1 MRANNDMCE
10 MLTIK
15 ALLMEGEYLIPMY
28 QRNYA
33 WGEAHLSQL
42 IQDIWDYYMLEK
54 NYSIGLKGTLATDG
68 DYHSYEKNYYI
79 GTLVVHD
86 RKDGT
91 FETVDGQQR
100 LTTLNIILCALRNE
114 VDTGD
119 VDLSWYNGVNI
130 SYEFRE
136 RSTRTLMALYKHTSD
151 EDLDDIAI
159 KDMYYNVRRTIE
171 SIVPKEE
178 LKGFLEYFLNKVK
191 VTRVILPVD
200 TDLNHYFEI
209 MNSRG
214 EQLEKHEILKAL
226 IMRSSSMNL
235 HKSWLIGQIWDA
247 CADMDRY
254 VPLNFTTK
262 LRNIMFGEQW
272 DDFNWDN
279 LDNLVDQTNGIQ
291 IDARNEQF
299 SIEDVLEQN
308 FSGIANE
315 EEKEGDRFESVL
327 KFPGFLLQ
335 VLRVITKEDV
345 ALDDKRLLSTFD
357 QYLKKDDFA
366 DVFILKMLE
375 LRFLYDRFVIRRDYK
390 DDTVNGKMNLLT
402 LTKQKES
409 FSYNNTF
416 GDIDENHRA
425 IMIESMFHVSLP
437 SQNYKHWLCAVLN
450 YVNEHKDGKGLTDY
464 LEDLAKTYMF
474 GRFLSNGDS
483 NDGFYYKAIFKSEEI
498 AVSKPIKID
507 FPTFEEHID
516 FFIFNYIDYCIWHR
530 DKNAYYDF
538 EFTSRSS
545 VEHFYP
551 QHPLN
556 GPEMEVKY
564 LHDIG
569 NLCLISSSKN
579 SKLSNNPPLAKTD
592 YYGKAKYD
600 SLKQKLMMDVV
611 NTNKRKA
618 SDTQQVWWNEE
629 VKEHHEYIEDIVLS
643 SFDELGTGH

>member
-1 MRANNDMCE
+1 MRAANDKPE
-10 MLTIK
+10 MLTVQS
-15 ALLMEGEYLIPMY
+15 LLSTDEYLIPMY

-33 WGEAHLSQL
+33 WEEPHLSQL
-42 IQDIWDYYMLEK
+42 IQDVWDYHAL
-54 NYSIGLKGTLATDG
+54 S
-68 DYHSYEKNYYI
+68 KNYYI
-79 GTLVVHD
+79 GTLVVYD

-91 FETVDGQQR
+91 YETVDGQQR

-114 VDTGD
+114 FKIGD
-119 VDLSWYNGVNI
+119 VDLNWYKGVNI

-136 RSTRTLMALYKHTSD
+136 RSTRTLMALYSYTND
-151 EDLDDIAI
+151 EDLEDDAI
-159 KDMYYNVRRTIE
+159 KNMYYSVRRNIE
-171 SIVPKEE
+171 SIVPNDKFTE
-178 LKGFLEYFLNKVK
+178 FLDYFFNKVK
-191 VTRVILPVD
+191 VTRVILPAD

-235 HKSWLIGQIWDA
+235 HKSWLIGQIWEA

-254 VPLNFTTK
+254 VPLNFTK
-262 LRNIMFGEQW
+262 ELRNRIFGQQW
-272 DDFNWDN
+272 NGFDWNS
-279 LDNLVDQTNGIQ
+279 LDNLVEGTRDIQ
-291 IDARNEQF
+291 KNVKDEQF
-299 SIEDVLEQN
+299 SIEDVLKQN
-308 FSGIANE
+308 TSVSVNE

-335 VLRVITKEDV
+335 VLRVITEEDV
-345 ALDDKRLLSTFD
+345 PLDDKRLLLTFH
-357 QYLKKDDFA
+357 QYLQKDGFA
-366 DVFILKMLE
+366 DMFVLKMLE

-390 DDTVNGKMNLLT
+390 DDTINGKMNLLT
-402 LTKQKES
+402 LKDN

-416 GDIDENHRA
+416 EDNEENHRA

-437 SQNYKHWLCAVLN
+437 SQNYKHWLCAVLY
-450 YVNEHKDGKGLTDY
+450 YVNEHKDGNGLADY

-507 FPTFEEHID
+507 FPKFEEHID
-516 FFIFNYIDYCIWHR
+516 FFIFNYIDYCIWHS
-530 DKNAYYDF
+530 DKNVYSDF

-556 GPEMEVKY
+556 GPEMEGEY

-592 YYGKAKYD
+592 YYSKAKYD

-618 SDTQQVWWNEE
+618 SDTQQIWWNEE
-629 VKEHHEYIEDIVLS
+629 VKDHHGYIEDIVLS
-643 SFDELGTGH
+643 SFDELGT

>member
-1 MRANNDMCE
+1 MRANSNICE
-10 MLTIK
+10 MMTIK
-15 ALLMEGEYLIPMY
+15 ALLMEDEYLIPMY

-33 WGEAHLSQL
+33 WEESHLSQL
-42 IQDIWDYYMLEK
+42 IQDIWDYHLF
-54 NYSIGLKGTLATDG
+54 
-68 DYHSYEKNYYI
+68 EKNYYI

-119 VDLSWYNGVNI
+119 VDLTWYNRVNI

-151 EDLDDIAI
+151 EDLDDVAI

-171 SIVPKEE
+171 SIVPKDE
-178 LKGFLEYFLNKVK
+178 LKGFLDYFLNKVI

-235 HKSWLIGQIWDA
+235 YKSWLIGQIWDA

-254 VPLNFTTK
+254 VPLNFTTG
-262 LRNIMFGEQW
+262 LRDMIFGQQW
-272 DDFNWDN
+272 NDFNWDN
-279 LDNLVDQTNGIQ
+279 LDDLVDQTRGIQ
-291 IDARNEQF
+291 KAASNEQF
-299 SIEDVLEQN
+299 SIENVLGQS
-308 FSGIANE
+308 FSGLAKE
-315 EEKEGDRFESVL
+315 EEKDGDRFESVL

-345 ALDDKRLLSTFD
+345 ALDDKRLLTTFD
-357 QYLKKDDFA
+357 QYLKKDGFA
-366 DVFILKMLE
+366 DEFILKMLE

-402 LTKQKES
+402 LTKKDS

-450 YVNEHKDGKGLTDY
+450 YVNEHKDGKGLADY
-464 LEDLAKTYMF
+464 LEELAKTYMF
-474 GRFLSNGDS
+474 GRFLSSVDS
-483 NDGFYYKAIFKSEEI
+483 NDGFYYKAIFNLDEI
-498 AVSKPIKID
+498 VVSKPIEID

-516 FFIFNYIDYCIWHR
+516 FFIFNYIDYCIWHG
-530 DKNAYYDF
+530 DKNAYSDF

-551 QHPLN
+551 QHPLS
-556 GPEMEVKY
+556 GPEMEGEY

-569 NLCLISSSKN
+569 NLCLISNSKN
-579 SKLSNNPPLAKTD
+579 SELSNYSPFAKTEH
-592 YYGKAKYD
+592 YYKAGYD
-600 SLKQKLMMDVV
+600 SLKQKIMMEVV
-611 NTNKRKA
+611 KNNKNADNQNK
-618 SDTQQVWWNEE
+618 WWTDEI
-629 VKEHHEYIEDIVLS
+629 VEHHGYIENIVLS
-643 SFDELGTGH
+643 SFDELGTGQ

>member
-1 MRANNDMCE
+1 MRANSNICE
-10 MLTIK
+10 MMTIK
-15 ALLMEGEYLIPMY
+15 ALLMEDEYLIPMY

-33 WGEAHLSQL
+33 WEESHLSQL
-42 IQDIWDYYMLEK
+42 IQDIWDYHL
-54 NYSIGLKGTLATDG
+54 
-68 DYHSYEKNYYI
+68 YEKNYYI

-119 VDLSWYNGVNI
+119 VDLTWYNRVNI
-130 SYEFRE
+130 SYEYRE

-151 EDLDDIAI
+151 EDLDDVAI
-159 KDMYYNVRRTIE
+159 KDMYYNVRRTVE
-171 SIVPKEE
+171 SIVPKDE
-178 LKGFLEYFLNKVK
+178 LKGFLEYFLNKVII
-191 VTRVILPVD
+191 TRVILPVD

-254 VPLNFTTK
+254 VPLNFTTG
-262 LRNIMFGEQW
+262 LRDMIFGQQW

-279 LDNLVDQTNGIQ
+279 LDDLVDQTRGIQ
-291 IDARNEQF
+291 KAASNEQF
-299 SIEDVLEQN
+299 SIENVMGQS
-308 FSGIANE
+308 FSGLANE
-315 EEKEGDRFESVL
+315 EEKDGDRFESVL

-357 QYLKKDDFA
+357 QYLKKDGFA
-366 DVFILKMLE
+366 DEFILKMLE

-416 GDIDENHRA
+416 GDILEGGRRVDENHRA

-450 YVNEHKDGKGLTDY
+450 YVNEHKDGMGLSDY
-464 LEDLAKTYMF
+464 LEELAKIYMF
-474 GRFLSNGDS
+474 GRFLSDADS
-483 NDGFYYKAIFKSEEI
+483 NDGFYYKAIFKPDEI
-498 AVSKPIKID
+498 VVSKPKNIN

-516 FFIFNYIDYCIWHR
+516 FFIFNYIDYCIWHGDR
-530 DKNAYYDF
+530 NAYSDF

-556 GPEMEVKY
+556 GPEMEGKY

-569 NLCLISSSKN
+569 NLCLISNSKN
-579 SKLSNNPPLAKTD
+579 SELSNYSPSAKTEH
-592 YYGKAKYD
+592 YGKAGFD

-611 NTNKRKA
+611 NMKKRKT
-618 SDTQQVWWNEE
+618 SDTLQIWWNEE
-629 VKEHHEYIEDIVLS
+629 IEEHHGYIENIVLS
-643 SFDELGTGH
+643 SFDELGTKQ

>member
-1 MRANNDMCE
+1 MKANSNMCE
-10 MLTIK
+10 MMTIK
-15 ALLMEGEYLIPMY
+15 ALLREDEYLIPVY

-33 WGEAHLSQL
+33 WGESHLSQL
-42 IQDIWDYYMLEK
+42 IQDIWDYH
-54 NYSIGLKGTLATDG
+54 SLK
-68 DYHSYEKNYYI
+68 KNYYI

-119 VDLSWYNGVNI
+119 VDLSWYNRVNI

-151 EDLDDIAI
+151 EDLDDVAI
-159 KDMYYNVRRTIE
+159 KDMYYNVRRTVE
-171 SIVPKEE
+171 SIVTKDEF
-178 LKGFLEYFLNKVK
+178 KGFLEYFLNKVI

-226 IMRSSSMNL
+226 IMRSSSMDL

-254 VPLNFTTK
+254 VPLNFTTE
-262 LRNIMFGEQW
+262 LRNMIFGQQWNDFKW
-272 DDFNWDN
+272 DD
-279 LDNLVDQTNGIQ
+279 LDNLVNQTRGIQ
-291 IDARNEQF
+291 KAASNEQF
-299 SIEDVLEQN
+299 SIESVLGQS
-308 FSGIANE
+308 FSRLADE

-345 ALDDKRLLSTFD
+345 ALDDKRLLSTFA
-357 QYLKKDDFA
+357 QYLKKEGFA
-366 DVFILKMLE
+366 DEFILKMLE

-402 LTKQKES
+402 LTKQKDS

-416 GDIDENHRA
+416 GNIDENHRA

-450 YVNEHKDGKGLTDY
+450 FVNEYKDGKGLANY
-464 LEDLAKTYMF
+464 LEGLAKTYMF
-474 GRFLSNGDS
+474 GRFLSNADS
-483 NDGFYYKAIFKSEEI
+483 NDGFYYKAIFKPHEI
-498 AVSKPIKID
+498 VVGKPKNID

-516 FFIFNYIDYCIWHR
+516 FFIFNYIDYCIWYR
-530 DKNAYYDF
+530 DKNAYSDF

-556 GPEMEVKY
+556 GPTMEGKY

-569 NLCLISSSKN
+569 NLCLISNSKN
-579 SKLSNNPPLAKTD
+579 SELSNYSPSAKTEH
-592 YYGKAKYD
+592 YGKAGYD
-600 SLKQKLMMDVV
+600 SLKQKLMMDIV
-611 NTNKRKA
+611 NSRKRKT
-618 SDTQQVWWNEE
+618 SDTLQIWWNEE
-629 VKEHHEYIEDIVLS
+629 IEAHHSIIEDIVLS
-643 SFDELGTGH
+643 SFTFGHH

>member
-1 MRANNDMCE
+1 MRASNNKPE
-10 MLTIK
+10 MLTVQS
-15 ALLMEGEYLIPMY
+15 LLSKDEYLIPMY

-33 WGEAHLSQL
+33 WEEPHLNQL
-42 IQDIWDYYMLEK
+42 IQDVWDYHAL
-54 NYSIGLKGTLATDG
+54 G
-68 DYHSYEKNYYI
+68 KNYYI
-79 GTLVVHD
+79 GTLVVYD

-91 FETVDGQQR
+91 YETVDGQQR

-114 VDTGD
+114 IEVED
-119 VDLSWYNGVNI
+119 VDLDWYKGVNI

-136 RSTRTLMALYKHTSD
+136 RSTRTLMALYSYAND
-151 EDLDDIAI
+151 EDLDDVAI
-159 KDMYYNVRRTIE
+159 KNMYYSVRRNIE
-171 SIVPKEE
+171 SIVPKDNLSE
-178 LKGFLEYFLNKVK
+178 FLDYFFNKVM

-226 IMRSSSMNL
+226 IMRSSSMDL
-235 HKSWLIGQIWDA
+235 HKSWLIGQIWEA

-254 VPLNFTTK
+254 VPLNFTK
-262 LRNIMFGEQW
+262 ELRSRIFSQQW
-272 DDFNWDN
+272 NSFDWNS
-279 LDNLVDQTNGIQ
+279 LDKLVDETRDIQ
-291 IDARNEQF
+291 KTAKDEQF
-299 SIEDVLEQN
+299 SIEDVLKQN
-308 FSGIANE
+308 TSVSVSE

-345 ALDDKRLLSTFD
+345 ALDDKRLLSTFE
-357 QYLKKDDFA
+357 QYLKKDGFA
-366 DVFILKMLE
+366 DEFILKMLE

-416 GDIDENHRA
+416 GDTDENHRV

-450 YVNEHKDGKGLTDY
+450 YVNEHKDGKGLADY

-474 GRFLSNGDS
+474 GRFLSNVDS
-483 NDGFYYKAIFKSEEI
+483 NDGFYYKAILKPYEI
-498 AVSKPIKID
+498 VVGKPQNIV

-516 FFIFNYIDYCIWHR
+516 FFIFNYIDYCIWHG
-530 DKNAYYDF
+530 DKIAYSDF

-551 QHPLN
+551 QHPLS
-556 GPEMEVKY
+556 GPEMEGEY

-569 NLCLISSSKN
+569 NLCLISNSKN
-579 SKLSNNPPLAKTD
+579 SELSNYSPFAKTEH
-592 YYGKAKYD
+592 YYKAGYD
-600 SLKQKLMMDVV
+600 SLKQKIMMEVV
-611 NTNKRKA
+611 KNNKNTDNQNK
-618 SDTQQVWWNEE
+618 WWTDEI
-629 VKEHHEYIEDIVLS
+629 VEHHGYIENIVLS
-643 SFDELGTGH
+643 SFDELGTGQ

>member
-1 MRANNDMCE
+1 MRANSNICE
-10 MLTIK
+10 MMTIK
-15 ALLMEGEYLIPMY
+15 ALLMEDEYLIPMY

-33 WGEAHLSQL
+33 WEESHLSQL
-42 IQDIWDYYMLEK
+42 IQDIWDYHLF
-54 NYSIGLKGTLATDG
+54 
-68 DYHSYEKNYYI
+68 EKNYYI

-114 VDTGD
+114 VETGE
-119 VDLSWYNGVNI
+119 VDLTWYNRVNI

-136 RSTRTLMALYKHTSD
+136 RSTRTLMALYKHISD
-151 EDLDDIAI
+151 EDLDDVAI
-159 KDMYYNVRRTIE
+159 KDMYYNVGRTIE
-171 SIVPKEE
+171 SIVPKDE
-178 LKGFLEYFLNKVK
+178 LKGFLEYFLNRVI

-226 IMRSSSMNL
+226 IMRSSSMDL
-235 HKSWLIGQIWDA
+235 HKSWLIGQIWEA

-254 VPLNFTTK
+254 VPLNFTK
-262 LRNIMFGEQW
+262 ELRSRIFSQQW
-272 DDFNWDN
+272 NSFDWNS
-279 LDNLVDQTNGIQ
+279 LDKLVDETRDIQ
-291 IDARNEQF
+291 KTAKDEQF
-299 SIEDVLEQN
+299 SIEDVLKQN
-308 FSGIANE
+308 TSVSVSE

-335 VLRVITKEDV
+335 VLRVITEEDV

-357 QYLKKDDFA
+357 QYLKKDGFA
-366 DVFILKMLE
+366 DKFILKMLE

-416 GDIDENHRA
+416 GDTDENHRV

-450 YVNEHKDGKGLTDY
+450 YVNEHKDGKGLADY

-474 GRFLSNGDS
+474 GRFLSNVDS
-483 NDGFYYKAIFKSEEI
+483 NDGFYYKAIFKPDEI
-498 AVSKPIKID
+498 VVGKPQNIV

-516 FFIFNYIDYCIWHR
+516 FFIFNYIDYCIWHG
-530 DKNAYYDF
+530 DKEAYSDF

-551 QHPLN
+551 RHPLS
-556 GPEMEVKY
+556 GPKMDDKC

-569 NLCLISSSKN
+569 NLCLISNSKN
-579 SKLSNNPPLAKTD
+579 SELSNYSPSAKTEH
-592 YYGKAKYD
+592 YGKVGYD
-600 SLKQKLMMDVV
+600 SLKQKMMMDVV
-611 NTNKRKA
+611 NANKRKV
-618 SDTQQVWWNEE
+618 SDTQQIWWNKE
-629 VKEHHEYIEDIVLS
+629 VEDHHRYIEDIVLS
-643 SFDELGTGH
+643 SFDELGMLPAIGKAST

>member
-1 MRANNDMCE
+1 MRANSNICE
-10 MLTIK
+10 MMTIK
-15 ALLMEGEYLIPMY
+15 ALLMEDEYLIPMY

-33 WGEAHLSQL
+33 WEESHLSQL
-42 IQDIWDYYMLEK
+42 IQDIWDYHLF
-54 NYSIGLKGTLATDG
+54 
-68 DYHSYEKNYYI
+68 EKNYYI

-119 VDLSWYNGVNI
+119 VDLTWYNRVNI

-151 EDLDDIAI
+151 EDLDDVAI

-171 SIVPKEE
+171 SIVPKDE
-178 LKGFLEYFLNKVK
+178 LKGFLEYFLNKVI

-254 VPLNFTTK
+254 VPLNFTTG
-262 LRNIMFGEQW
+262 LRDMIFGQQW
-272 DDFNWDN
+272 NDFNWDN
-279 LDNLVDQTNGIQ
+279 LDYLVDQTRGIQ
-291 IDARNEQF
+291 KAASNEQF
-299 SIEDVLEQN
+299 SIENVLGQSI
-308 FSGIANE
+308 SGLAKE
-315 EEKEGDRFESVL
+315 EEKDGDRFESVL

-345 ALDDKRLLSTFD
+345 ALDDKRLLTTFD
-357 QYLKKDDFA
+357 QYLKKDGFA
-366 DVFILKMLE
+366 DEFILKMLE

-402 LTKQKES
+402 LTKKES
-409 FSYNNTF
+409 FNYNNTF

-450 YVNEHKDGKGLTDY
+450 YVNEHKDGKGLADY
-464 LEDLAKTYMF
+464 LEELAKTYMF
-474 GRFLSNGDS
+474 GRFLSSVDS
-483 NDGFYYKAIFKSEEI
+483 NDGFYYKAIFKPDEI
-498 AVSKPIKID
+498 VVSKPTEID

-516 FFIFNYIDYCIWHR
+516 FFIFNYIDYCIWHG
-530 DKNAYYDF
+530 DKNAYSDF

-556 GPEMEVKY
+556 GPEMEGEY

-569 NLCLISSSKN
+569 NLCLISNSKN
-579 SKLSNNPPLAKTD
+579 SELSNYSPSAKTEH
-592 YYGKAKYD
+592 YGKAGYD

-611 NTNKRKA
+611 NMKKRKT
-618 SDTQQVWWNEE
+618 SDTLQIWWNEDID
-629 VKEHHEYIEDIVLS
+629 EHHGYIEDIVLS
-643 SFDELGTGH
+643 SFDELGTGQ

>member
-1 MRANNDMCE
+1 MRANSNICE
-10 MLTIK
+10 MMTIK
-15 ALLMEGEYLIPMY
+15 ALLMEDEYLIPMY

-33 WGEAHLSQL
+33 WEESHLSQL
-42 IQDIWDYYMLEK
+42 IQDIWDYHLFEK
-54 NYSIGLKGTLATDG
+54 K
-68 DYHSYEKNYYI
+68 YYI

-119 VDLSWYNGVNI
+119 VDLTWYNRVNI

-151 EDLDDIAI
+151 EDLDDVAI

-171 SIVPKEE
+171 SIVPKDE
-178 LKGFLEYFLNKVK
+178 LKGFLDYFLNKVI

-254 VPLNFTTK
+254 VPLNFTTG
-262 LRNIMFGEQW
+262 LRDMIFGQQW
-272 DDFNWDN
+272 NDFNWDN
-279 LDNLVDQTNGIQ
+279 LDDLVDQTRGIQ
-291 IDARNEQF
+291 KAASNEQF
-299 SIEDVLEQN
+299 SIENVLGQS
-308 FSGIANE
+308 FSGLAKE
-315 EEKEGDRFESVL
+315 EEKDGDRFESVL

-345 ALDDKRLLSTFD
+345 ALDDKRLLTTFD
-357 QYLKKDDFA
+357 QHLKRDGFA
-366 DVFILKMLE
+366 DEFILKMLE

-390 DDTVNGKMNLLT
+390 DDTVNGKINLLT
-402 LTKQKES
+402 LTKKDS

-450 YVNEHKDGKGLTDY
+450 YVNEHKDGKGLADY

-474 GRFLSNGDS
+474 GRFLSNVDS
-483 NDGFYYKAIFKSEEI
+483 NDGFYYKAIFKPDEI
-498 AVSKPIKID
+498 VVGKPRNIV

-516 FFIFNYIDYCIWHR
+516 FFIFNYIDYCIWHG
-530 DKNAYYDF
+530 DKDAYSDF

-551 QHPLN
+551 QHPLS
-556 GPEMEVKY
+556 GPEMGGEY

-569 NLCLISSSKN
+569 NLCLISNSKN
-579 SKLSNNPPLAKTD
+579 SELSNYSPFAKTEH
-592 YYGKAKYD
+592 YYKAGYD
-600 SLKQKLMMDVV
+600 SLKQKIMMEVV
-611 NTNKRKA
+611 KNNKNADNQNK
-618 SDTQQVWWNEE
+618 WWTDEI
-629 VKEHHEYIEDIVLS
+629 VEHHGYIENIVLS
-643 SFDELGTGH
+643 SFDELGTGQ

>member
-1 MRANNDMCE
+1 MRANSNICE
-10 MLTIK
+10 MMTIK
-15 ALLMEGEYLIPMY
+15 ALLMDDEYLIPMY

-33 WGEAHLSQL
+33 WEESHLSQL
-42 IQDIWDYYMLEK
+42 IQDIWDYHLF
-54 NYSIGLKGTLATDG
+54 
-68 DYHSYEKNYYI
+68 EKNYYI

-114 VDTGD
+114 VDTGE
-119 VDLSWYNGVNI
+119 VDLTWYNRVNI

-151 EDLDDIAI
+151 EDLDDVAI

-171 SIVPKEE
+171 SIVPKDE
-178 LKGFLEYFLNKVK
+178 LKGFLEYFLNRVI

-235 HKSWLIGQIWDA
+235 YKSWLIGQIWDA

-254 VPLNFTTK
+254 VPLNFTTE
-262 LRNIMFGEQW
+262 LRNMIFGQQW
-272 DDFNWDN
+272 NDFNWDN
-279 LDNLVDQTNGIQ
+279 LDDLVGQTRGIQ
-291 IDARNEQF
+291 KEASNEQF
-299 SIEDVLEQN
+299 SIENVLGQS

-357 QYLKKDDFA
+357 QYLKKDGFA
-366 DVFILKMLE
+366 DEFILKMLE

-416 GDIDENHRA
+416 GDTDENHRV

-450 YVNEHKDGKGLTDY
+450 YVNEHKDGKGLADY

-474 GRFLSNGDS
+474 GRFLSNVDS
-483 NDGFYYKAIFKSEEI
+483 NDGFYYKAIFKPDEI
-498 AVSKPIKID
+498 VVGKPQNIV

-516 FFIFNYIDYCIWHR
+516 FFIFNYIDYGIWHG
-530 DKNAYYDF
+530 DKDAYSDF

-551 QHPLN
+551 QHPLS
-556 GPEMEVKY
+556 GPEMGGEY

-569 NLCLISSSKN
+569 NLCLISNSKN
-579 SKLSNNPPLAKTD
+579 SELSNYSPFAKTEH
-592 YYGKAKYD
+592 YYKAGYD
-600 SLKQKLMMDVV
+600 SLKQKIMMEVV
-611 NTNKRKA
+611 KNNKNADNQNK
-618 SDTQQVWWNEE
+618 WWTDEI
-629 VKEHHEYIEDIVLS
+629 VEHHGYIENIVLS
-643 SFDELGTGH
+643 SFDELGTGQ

>member
-1 MRANNDMCE
+1 MRANSNICE
-10 MLTIK
+10 MMTIK
-15 ALLMEGEYLIPMY
+15 ALLMEDEYLIPMY

-33 WGEAHLSQL
+33 WEESHLSQL
-42 IQDIWDYYMLEK
+42 IQDIWDYHLFEK
-54 NYSIGLKGTLATDG
+54 K
-68 DYHSYEKNYYI
+68 YYI

-119 VDLSWYNGVNI
+119 VDLTWYNRVNI

-151 EDLDDIAI
+151 EDLDDVAI
-159 KDMYYNVRRTIE
+159 KDMYYNVRRTVE
-171 SIVPKEE
+171 SIVTKDEF
-178 LKGFLEYFLNKVK
+178 KGFLEYFLNKVI

-226 IMRSSSMNL
+226 IMRSSSMDL

-254 VPLNFTTK
+254 VPLNFTTG
-262 LRNIMFGEQW
+262 LRDMIFGQQW
-272 DDFNWDN
+272 NDFNWDN
-279 LDNLVDQTNGIQ
+279 LDDLVDQTRGIQ
-291 IDARNEQF
+291 KAASNEQF
-299 SIEDVLEQN
+299 SIENVLGQS
-308 FSGIANE
+308 FSGLAKE
-315 EEKEGDRFESVL
+315 EEKDGDRFESVL

-345 ALDDKRLLSTFD
+345 ALDDKRLLTTFD
-357 QYLKKDDFA
+357 QHLKRDGFA
-366 DVFILKMLE
+366 DEFILKMLE

-390 DDTVNGKMNLLT
+390 DDTVNGKINLLT
-402 LTKQKES
+402 LTKKDS

-450 YVNEHKDGKGLTDY
+450 YVNEHKDGKGLADY

-483 NDGFYYKAIFKSEEI
+483 NDGFYYKAIFKPDEI
-498 AVSKPIKID
+498 VVGKPRNIV

-516 FFIFNYIDYCIWHR
+516 FFIFNYIDYCIWHG
-530 DKNAYYDF
+530 DKDAYSDF

-551 QHPLN
+551 QHPLS
-556 GPEMEVKY
+556 GPEMGGEY

-569 NLCLISSSKN
+569 NLCLISNSKN
-579 SKLSNNPPLAKTD
+579 SELSNYSPFAKTEH
-592 YYGKAKYD
+592 YYKAGYD
-600 SLKQKLMMDVV
+600 SLKQKIMMEVV
-611 NTNKRKA
+611 KNNKNADNQNK
-618 SDTQQVWWNEE
+618 WWTDEI
-629 VKEHHEYIEDIVLS
+629 VEHHGYIENIVLS
-643 SFDELGTGH
+643 SFDELGTGQ

>member
-1 MRANNDMCE
+1 MRANSNICE
-10 MLTIK
+10 MMTIK
-15 ALLMEGEYLIPMY
+15 ALLMDDEYLIPMY

-33 WGEAHLSQL
+33 WEESHLSQL
-42 IQDIWDYYMLEK
+42 IQDIWDYHLF
-54 NYSIGLKGTLATDG
+54 
-68 DYHSYEKNYYI
+68 EKNYYI

-114 VDTGD
+114 VETGE
-119 VDLSWYNGVNI
+119 VDLTWYNRVNI

-151 EDLDDIAI
+151 EDLDDVAI
-159 KDMYYNVRRTIE
+159 KDMYYNVGRTIE
-171 SIVPKEE
+171 SIVPKDE
-178 LKGFLEYFLNKVK
+178 LKGFLEYFLNRVI

-254 VPLNFTTK
+254 VPLNFTTE
-262 LRNIMFGEQW
+262 LRNMIFGQQW
-272 DDFNWDN
+272 NDFNWDN
-279 LDNLVDQTNGIQ
+279 LDDLVDQTRGIQ
-291 IDARNEQF
+291 KAASNEQF
-299 SIEDVLEQN
+299 SIEDILGQS

-357 QYLKKDDFA
+357 QYLKKDGFA
-366 DVFILKMLE
+366 DEFILKMLE

-416 GDIDENHRA
+416 GDTYENHRV
-425 IMIESMFHVSLP
+425 IKIESMFHVSLP

-450 YVNEHKDGKGLTDY
+450 YVNEHKDGKGLADY

-474 GRFLSNGDS
+474 GRFLSNVDS
-483 NDGFYYKAIFKSEEI
+483 NDGFYYKAIFKPDEI
-498 AVSKPIKID
+498 VVGKPQNIV

-516 FFIFNYIDYCIWHR
+516 FFIFNYIDYCIWHG
-530 DKNAYYDF
+530 DKDAYSDF

-551 QHPLN
+551 QHPLS
-556 GPEMEVKY
+556 GPEMGGEY

-569 NLCLISSSKN
+569 NLCLISNSKN
-579 SKLSNNPPLAKTD
+579 SELSNYSPFAKTEH
-592 YYGKAKYD
+592 YYKAGYD
-600 SLKQKLMMDVV
+600 SLKQKIMMEVV
-611 NTNKRKA
+611 KNNKNADNQNK
-618 SDTQQVWWNEE
+618 WWTDEI
-629 VKEHHEYIEDIVLS
+629 VEHHGYIENIVLS
-643 SFDELGTGH
+643 SFDELGTGQ

>member
-1 MRANNDMCE
+1 MRANSNICE
-10 MLTIK
+10 MMTIK
-15 ALLMEGEYLIPMY
+15 ALLMDDEYLIPMY

-33 WGEAHLSQL
+33 WEESHLSQL
-42 IQDIWDYYMLEK
+42 IQDIWDYHLF
-54 NYSIGLKGTLATDG
+54 
-68 DYHSYEKNYYI
+68 EKNYYI

-114 VDTGD
+114 VDTGE
-119 VDLSWYNGVNI
+119 VDLTWYNRVNI

-151 EDLDDIAI
+151 EDLDDVAI

-171 SIVPKEE
+171 SIVPKDE
-178 LKGFLEYFLNKVK
+178 LKGFLEYFLNRVI

-235 HKSWLIGQIWDA
+235 YKSWLIGQIWDA

-254 VPLNFTTK
+254 VPLNFTTE
-262 LRNIMFGEQW
+262 LRNMIFGQQW
-272 DDFNWDN
+272 NDFNWDN
-279 LDNLVDQTNGIQ
+279 LDDLIGQTRGIQ
-291 IDARNEQF
+291 KAASNEQF
-299 SIEDVLEQN
+299 SIENVLGQS

-357 QYLKKDDFA
+357 QYLKKDGFA
-366 DVFILKMLE
+366 DEFILKMLE

-416 GDIDENHRA
+416 GDTDENHRV

-450 YVNEHKDGKGLTDY
+450 YVNEHKDGKGLADY

-474 GRFLSNGDS
+474 GRFLSNVDS
-483 NDGFYYKAIFKSEEI
+483 NDGFYYKAIFKPDEI
-498 AVSKPIKID
+498 VVGKPQNIV

-516 FFIFNYIDYCIWHR
+516 FFIFNYIDYGIWHG
-530 DKNAYYDF
+530 DKDAYSDF

-551 QHPLN
+551 QHPLS
-556 GPEMEVKY
+556 GPEMGGEY

-569 NLCLISSSKN
+569 NLCLISNSKN
-579 SKLSNNPPLAKTD
+579 SELSNYSPFAKTEH
-592 YYGKAKYD
+592 YYKAGYD
-600 SLKQKLMMDVV
+600 SLKQKIMMEVV
-611 NTNKRKA
+611 KNNKNADNQNK
-618 SDTQQVWWNEE
+618 WWTDEI
-629 VKEHHEYIEDIVLS
+629 VEHHGYIENIILS
-643 SFDELGTGH
+643 SFDELGTGQ

>member
-1 MRANNDMCE
+1 MRANSNICE
-10 MLTIK
+10 MMTIK
-15 ALLMEGEYLIPMY
+15 ALLMEDEYLIPMY

-33 WGEAHLSQL
+33 WGEPHLSQL
-42 IQDIWDYYMLEK
+42 IQDIWDYH
-54 NYSIGLKGTLATDG
+54 SLK
-68 DYHSYEKNYYI
+68 KNYYI

-86 RKDGT
+86 KKDGT

-119 VDLSWYNGVNI
+119 VDLAWYNGVNI

-151 EDLDDIAI
+151 DNLDDVAI

-171 SIVPKEE
+171 SIVPKDE
-178 LKGFLEYFLNKVK
+178 LKGFVEYFLNKVI
-191 VTRVILPVD
+191 VTRVVLPVD

-254 VPLNFTTK
+254 VPLNFTTE
-262 LRNIMFGEQW
+262 LRNMIFGQQW
-272 DDFNWDN
+272 NDFNWDN
-279 LDNLVDQTNGIQ
+279 LDTLANQTKDIQ
-291 IDARNEQF
+291 KAANNEQF
-299 SIEDVLEQN
+299 SIENVLEQG

-315 EEKEGDRFESVL
+315 EEKDGDRFESVL

-345 ALDDKRLLSTFD
+345 PLDDKRLLSIFD
-357 QYLKKDDFA
+357 YYLKKDGFA
-366 DVFILKMLE
+366 DEFLLKMLE

-390 DDTVNGKMNLLT
+390 DDTANGKMNLLT
-402 LTKQKES
+402 LTKQKDS

-416 GDIDENHRA
+416 SDIDENHRA

-450 YVNEHKDGKGLTDY
+450 YVNEHKDGEGLADY

-474 GRFLSNGDS
+474 GRFLSKADS
-483 NDGFYYKAIFKSEEI
+483 SEGFYYKAIFKPDEI
-498 AVSKPIKID
+498 VVSKPMEID

-516 FFIFNYIDYCIWHR
+516 FFVFNYIDYCIWHG
-530 DKNAYYDF
+530 DKNAYSDF

-551 QHPLN
+551 QHPLS
-556 GPEMEVKY
+556 GPEMDGKY

-569 NLCLISSSKN
+569 NLCLISNSKN
-579 SKLSNNPPLAKTD
+579 SELRNYSPSAKTEH
-592 YYGKAKYD
+592 YGKVGYD
-600 SLKQKLMMDVV
+600 SLKQKLMMGVV
-611 NTNKRKA
+611 NTNKQKT
-618 SDTQQVWWNEE
+618 SDTQQIWWYEE
-629 VKEHHEYIEDIVLS
+629 VKAHHSKIEEIVLS
-643 SFDELGTGH
+643 SFTFNHH

>member
-1 MRANNDMCE
+1 MRANSNICE
-10 MLTIK
+10 MMTIK
-15 ALLMEGEYLIPMY
+15 ALLMEDEYLIPMY

-33 WGEAHLSQL
+33 WEESHLSQL
-42 IQDIWDYYMLEK
+42 IQDIWDYHLF
-54 NYSIGLKGTLATDG
+54 
-68 DYHSYEKNYYI
+68 EKNYYI

-119 VDLSWYNGVNI
+119 VDLTWYDRVNI

-151 EDLDDIAI
+151 EDLDDVAI

-171 SIVPKEE
+171 SIVPKDE
-178 LKGFLEYFLNKVK
+178 LKGFLDYFLNKVI

-235 HKSWLIGQIWDA
+235 YKSWLIGQIWDA

-254 VPLNFTTK
+254 VPLNFTTG
-262 LRNIMFGEQW
+262 LRDMIFGQQW
-272 DDFNWDN
+272 NDFNWDN
-279 LDNLVDQTNGIQ
+279 LDDLVDQTRGIQ
-291 IDARNEQF
+291 KAASNEQF
-299 SIEDVLEQN
+299 SIENVLGQS
-308 FSGIANE
+308 FSGLAKE
-315 EEKEGDRFESVL
+315 EEKDGDRFESVL

-345 ALDDKRLLSTFD
+345 ALDDKRLLTTFD
-357 QYLKKDDFA
+357 QYLKKDGFA
-366 DVFILKMLE
+366 DEFILKMLE

-402 LTKQKES
+402 LTKKDS

-450 YVNEHKDGKGLTDY
+450 YVNEHKDGKGLADY
-464 LEDLAKTYMF
+464 LEELAKTYMF
-474 GRFLSNGDS
+474 GRFLSSVDS
-483 NDGFYYKAIFKSEEI
+483 NDGFYYKAIFNPDEI
-498 AVSKPIKID
+498 VVSKPIEIY

-516 FFIFNYIDYCIWHR
+516 FFIFNYIDYCIWHG
-530 DKNAYYDF
+530 DKNAYSDF

-551 QHPLN
+551 QHPLS
-556 GPEMEVKY
+556 GPEMEGEY

-569 NLCLISSSKN
+569 NLCLISNSKN
-579 SKLSNNPPLAKTD
+579 SELSNYSPFAKTEH
-592 YYGKAKYD
+592 YYKAGYD
-600 SLKQKLMMDVV
+600 SLKQKIMMEVV
-611 NTNKRKA
+611 KNNKNADNQNK
-618 SDTQQVWWNEE
+618 WWTDEI
-629 VKEHHEYIEDIVLS
+629 VEHHGYIENIVLS
-643 SFDELGTGH
+643 SFDELGTGQ

>member
-1 MRANNDMCE
+1 MRANSNICE
-10 MLTIK
+10 MMTIK
-15 ALLMEGEYLIPMY
+15 ALLMEDEYLIPMY

-33 WGEAHLSQL
+33 WEESHLSQL
-42 IQDIWDYYMLEK
+42 IQDIWDYHLF
-54 NYSIGLKGTLATDG
+54 
-68 DYHSYEKNYYI
+68 EKNYYI

-119 VDLSWYNGVNI
+119 VDLTWYNRVNI

-151 EDLDDIAI
+151 EDLDDVAI

-171 SIVPKEE
+171 SIVPKDE
-178 LKGFLEYFLNKVK
+178 LKGFLDYFLNKVI

-235 HKSWLIGQIWDA
+235 YKSWLIGQIWDA

-254 VPLNFTTK
+254 VPLNFTTG
-262 LRNIMFGEQW
+262 LRDMIFGQQW
-272 DDFNWDN
+272 NDFNWDN
-279 LDNLVDQTNGIQ
+279 LDDLVDQTRGIQ
-291 IDARNEQF
+291 KAASNEQF
-299 SIEDVLEQN
+299 SIENVLGQS
-308 FSGIANE
+308 FSGLAKE
-315 EEKEGDRFESVL
+315 EEKDGDRFESVL

-345 ALDDKRLLSTFD
+345 ALDDKRLLTTFD
-357 QYLKKDDFA
+357 QYLKKDGFA
-366 DVFILKMLE
+366 DEFILKMLE

-402 LTKQKES
+402 LTKKDS

-450 YVNEHKDGKGLTDY
+450 YVNEHKDGKGLADY
-464 LEDLAKTYMF
+464 LEELAKTYMF
-474 GRFLSNGDS
+474 GRFLSSVDS
-483 NDGFYYKAIFKSEEI
+483 NDGFYYKAIFNPDEI
-498 AVSKPIKID
+498 VVSKPIEID

-516 FFIFNYIDYCIWHR
+516 FFIFNYIDYCIWHG
-530 DKNAYYDF
+530 DKNAYSDF

-551 QHPLN
+551 QHPLS
-556 GPEMEVKY
+556 GPEMEGEY

-569 NLCLISSSKN
+569 NLCLISNSKN
-579 SKLSNNPPLAKTD
+579 SELSNYSPFAKTEH
-592 YYGKAKYD
+592 YYKAGYD
-600 SLKQKLMMDVV
+600 SLKQKIMMEVV
-611 NTNKRKA
+611 KNNKNADNQNK
-618 SDTQQVWWNEE
+618 WWTDEI
-629 VKEHHEYIEDIVLS
+629 VEHHGYIENIVLS
-643 SFDELGTGH
+643 SFDELGTGQ

>member
-1 MRANNDMCE
+1 MRANSNICE
-10 MLTIK
+10 MMTIK
-15 ALLMEGEYLIPMY
+15 ALLMDDEYLIPMY

-33 WGEAHLSQL
+33 WEESHLSQL
-42 IQDIWDYYMLEK
+42 IQDIWDYHLF
-54 NYSIGLKGTLATDG
+54 
-68 DYHSYEKNYYI
+68 EKNYYI

-114 VDTGD
+114 VDTGE
-119 VDLSWYNGVNI
+119 VDLTWYNRVNI

-151 EDLDDIAI
+151 EDLDDVAI

-171 SIVPKEE
+171 SIVPKDE
-178 LKGFLEYFLNKVK
+178 LKGFLEYFLNRVI

-235 HKSWLIGQIWDA
+235 YKSWLIGQIWNA

-254 VPLNFTTK
+254 VPLNFTTE
-262 LRNIMFGEQW
+262 LRNMIFGQQW
-272 DDFNWDN
+272 NDFNWDN
-279 LDNLVDQTNGIQ
+279 LDDLVGQTRGIQ
-291 IDARNEQF
+291 KAASNEQF
-299 SIEDVLEQN
+299 SIENVLGQS

-357 QYLKKDDFA
+357 QYLKKDGFA
-366 DVFILKMLE
+366 DEFILKMLE

-416 GDIDENHRA
+416 GDTDENHRV

-450 YVNEHKDGKGLTDY
+450 YVNEHKDGKGLADY

-474 GRFLSNGDS
+474 GRFLSNVDS
-483 NDGFYYKAIFKSEEI
+483 NDGFYYKAIFKPDEI
-498 AVSKPIKID
+498 VVGKPQNIV

-516 FFIFNYIDYCIWHR
+516 FFIFNYIDYGIWHG
-530 DKNAYYDF
+530 DKDAYSDF

-551 QHPLN
+551 QHPLS
-556 GPEMEVKY
+556 GPEMGGEY

-569 NLCLISSSKN
+569 NLCLISNSKN
-579 SKLSNNPPLAKTD
+579 SELSNYSPFAKTEH
-592 YYGKAKYD
+592 YYKAGYD
-600 SLKQKLMMDVV
+600 SLKQKIMMEVV
-611 NTNKRKA
+611 KNNKNADNQNK
-618 SDTQQVWWNEE
+618 WWTDEI
-629 VKEHHEYIEDIVLS
+629 VEHHGYIENIVLS
-643 SFDELGTGH
+643 SFDELGTGQ